1 MQIPAITQAWKLEH
15 LLNISHLLNQ
25 AHTGCQESPGSWE
38 TERMCVCSA
47 SLQAKN
53 VVSSSHHLQETQHS
67 THSDI
72 HPEPKLVAGHEDDY
86 DLPEPQK

>member
-1 MQIPAITQAWKLEH
+1 M
-15 LLNISHLLNQ
+15 S
-25 AHTGCQESPGSWE
+25 
-38 TERMCVCSA
+38 VCSA

-53 VVSSSHHLQETQHS
+53 VVSSSHHLRETQHS
-67 THSDI
+67 TCSDI